1 MCQASPTLLAQPAF
15 DGQKGPY
22 MGIAILGSGPAD
34 EAAALELYRARC
46 GYYDLQLAPYE
57 ALRRCAI
64 QSLQLQ
70 PGQVVLDIGCGTG
83 MSLDLLQQAVGPA
96 GRVVAVD
103 QSRDMLEQARQRV
116 ERQGWGQVELV
127 CSPAQ
132 DADLPGQADA
142 ALFHFTHD
150 ILQTPAALDH
160 VLAHLAPGARLA
172 VCGLKW
178 APPWFAA
185 LNPLVW
191 WNAAQSVT
199 TLDGLDAPWA
209 GLAQRGARLEVEPL
223 YCGTLFL
230 ASGQI

>member
-1 MCQASPTLLAQPAF
+1 
-15 DGQKGPY
+15 
-22 MGIAILGSGPAD
+22 MGIAHPALAGSAD
-34 EAAALELYRARC
+34 EAAARALYRARC

-57 ALRRCAI
+57 ALRRCAVER
-64 QSLQLQ
+64 LALR

-103 QSRDMLEQARQRV
+103 QSHEMLEQARQRV
-116 ERQGWGQVELV
+116 EREGWQQVELV
-127 CSPAQ
+127 CSPVQ
-132 DADLPGQADA
+132 DAVLPARADA

-178 APPWFAA
+178 APPLFAA
-185 LNPLVW
+185 FNPLVW
-191 WNAAQSVT
+191 WHAVQSVT

-209 GLAQRGARLEVEPL
+209 GLAQRGARLTVEPL
-223 YCGTLFL
+223 LCGTLFL
-230 ASGQI
+230 ASGQLP

>member
-1 MCQASPTLLAQPAF
+1 MVMATPGTR
-15 DGQKGPY
+15 
-22 MGIAILGSGPAD
+22 PAD
-34 EAAALELYRARC
+34 ETAALALYRARC

-64 QSLQLQ
+64 EHLALQ
-70 PGQVVLDIGCGTG
+70 PGQTVLDIGCGTG
-83 MSLDLLQQAVGPA
+83 MSLDLLQQAVGPQ
-96 GRVVAVD
+96 GQVVAID
-103 QSRDMLEQARQRV
+103 QSREMLDQARRRV
-116 ERQGWGQVELV
+116 DCAGWHQIELV
-127 CSPAQ
+127 CSPVQ
-132 DADLPGQADA
+132 DAALPAGADA

-191 WNAAQSVT
+191 WNAVQSVT
-199 TLDGLDAPWA
+199 TLDGLDTPWA
-209 GLAQRGARLEVEPL
+209 GLAQRGARLTVESL
-223 YCGTLFL
+223 FGGTLFL
-230 ASGQI
+230 ACGRMP

>member
-1 MCQASPTLLAQPAF
+1 MV
-15 DGQKGPY
+15 
-22 MGIAILGSGPAD
+22 MAIPGTGPAD
-34 EAAALELYRARC
+34 ETAALALYRARC

-64 QSLQLQ
+64 EHLALQ
-70 PGQVVLDIGCGTG
+70 PGQTVLDIGCGTG
-83 MSLDLLQQAVGPA
+83 MSLDLLQQAVGPQ
-96 GRVVAVD
+96 GQVVAID
-103 QSRDMLEQARQRV
+103 QSREMLDQARRRV
-116 ERQGWGQVELV
+116 DCAGWHQIELV
-127 CSPAQ
+127 CSPVQ
-132 DADLPGQADA
+132 DAALPAGADA

-160 VLAHLAPGARLA
+160 VLAYLAPGARLA

-191 WNAAQSVT
+191 WNAVQSVT

-209 GLAQRGARLEVEPL
+209 GLAQRGARLTVESL
-223 YCGTLFL
+223 FGGTLFL
-230 ASGQI
+230 ACGRMP

>member
-1 MCQASPTLLAQPAF
+1 
-15 DGQKGPY
+15 
-22 MGIAILGSGPAD
+22 MGIAPPGTGSAD
-34 EAAALELYRARC
+34 EAAALALYRARC

-57 ALRRCAI
+57 ALRRCAVER
-64 QSLQLQ
+64 LDLQ

-96 GRVVAVD
+96 GRVIAID
-103 QSRDMLEQARQRV
+103 QSQEMLEQARRRV
-116 ERQGWGQVELV
+116 EREGWDQVELV
-127 CSPAQ
+127 CSPVQ
-132 DADLPGQADA
+132 DAALPVLADA

-191 WNAAQSVT
+191 WNAVQSVT
-199 TLDGLDAPWA
+199 TLDGLDAPWQ
-209 GLAQRGARLEVEPL
+209 GLEQRGVRLTVEPL
-223 YCGTLFL
+223 FCGTLFL
-230 ASGQI
+230 ASGQLP

>member
-1 MCQASPTLLAQPAF
+1 MVMATPGT
-15 DGQKGPY
+15 
-22 MGIAILGSGPAD
+22 GPAD
-34 EAAALELYRARC
+34 ETAALALYRARC

-64 QSLQLQ
+64 EHLALQ
-70 PGQVVLDIGCGTG
+70 PGQTVLDIGCGTG
-83 MSLDLLQQAVGPA
+83 MSLDLLQQAVGPQ
-96 GRVVAVD
+96 GQVVAID
-103 QSRDMLEQARQRV
+103 QSREMLDQARRRV
-116 ERQGWGQVELV
+116 DCAGWHQIELV
-127 CSPAQ
+127 CSPVQ
-132 DADLPGQADA
+132 DAALPAGADA

-150 ILQTPAALDH
+150 ILQTPATLDH

-191 WNAAQSVT
+191 WNAVQSVT

-209 GLAQRGARLEVEPL
+209 GLAQRGARLTVESL
-223 YCGTLFL
+223 FGGTLFL
-230 ASGQI
+230 ACGRMP

>member
-1 MCQASPTLLAQPAF
+1 MV
-15 DGQKGPY
+15 
-22 MGIAILGSGPAD
+22 MAIPGTGPAD
-34 EAAALELYRARC
+34 ETAALALYRARC

-64 QSLQLQ
+64 EHLALQ
-70 PGQVVLDIGCGTG
+70 PGQTVLDIGCGTG
-83 MSLDLLQQAVGPA
+83 MSLDLLQQAVGPQ
-96 GRVVAVD
+96 GQVVAID
-103 QSRDMLEQARQRV
+103 QSREMLDQARRRV
-116 ERQGWGQVELV
+116 DCAGWHQIELV
-127 CSPAQ
+127 CSPVQ
-132 DADLPGQADA
+132 DAALPARADA

-191 WNAAQSVT
+191 WNAVQSVT

-209 GLAQRGARLEVEPL
+209 GLAQRGARLTVESL
-223 YCGTLFL
+223 FGGTLFL
-230 ASGQI
+230 ACGRMP

>member
-1 MCQASPTLLAQPAF
+1 MVMATPGT
-15 DGQKGPY
+15 
-22 MGIAILGSGPAD
+22 GPAD
-34 EAAALELYRARC
+34 ETAALALYRARC

-64 QSLQLQ
+64 EHLALQ
-70 PGQVVLDIGCGTG
+70 PGQTVLDIGCGTG
-83 MSLDLLQQAVGPA
+83 MSLDLLQQAVGPQ
-96 GRVVAVD
+96 GQVVAID
-103 QSRDMLEQARQRV
+103 QSREMLDQARRRV
-116 ERQGWGQVELV
+116 DCAGWHQIELV
-127 CSPAQ
+127 CSPVQ
-132 DADLPGQADA
+132 DAVLPAGADA

-191 WNAAQSVT
+191 WNAVQSVT

-209 GLAQRGARLEVEPL
+209 GLAQRGARLTVESL
-223 YCGTLFL
+223 FGGTLFL
-230 ASGQI
+230 ACGRMP

>member
-1 MCQASPTLLAQPAF
+1 MVMATPGT
-15 DGQKGPY
+15 
-22 MGIAILGSGPAD
+22 GPAD
-34 EAAALELYRARC
+34 ETAALALYRARC

-64 QSLQLQ
+64 EHLALQ
-70 PGQVVLDIGCGTG
+70 PGQTVLDIGCGTG
-83 MSLDLLQQAVGPA
+83 MSLDLLQQAVGPQ
-96 GRVVAVD
+96 GQVVAID
-103 QSRDMLEQARQRV
+103 QSREMLDQARRRV
-116 ERQGWGQVELV
+116 DCAGWHQIELV
-127 CSPAQ
+127 CSPVQ
-132 DADLPGQADA
+132 DAALPAGADA

-191 WNAAQSVT
+191 WNAVQSVT

-209 GLAQRGARLEVEPL
+209 GLAQRGARLTVESL
-223 YCGTLFL
+223 FGGTLFL
-230 ASGQI
+230 ACGRMP

>member
-1 MCQASPTLLAQPAF
+1 
-15 DGQKGPY
+15 
-22 MGIAILGSGPAD
+22 MGMAIPGSGQAD

-57 ALRRCAI
+57 MLRRSAIERLALR
-64 QSLQLQ
+64 
-70 PGQVVLDIGCGTG
+70 PGQTVLDIGCGTG
-83 MSLDLLQQAVGPA
+83 MSLDLLQQAVGPG

-103 QSRDMLEQARQRV
+103 QSHDMLEQARRRV
-116 ERQGWGQVELV
+116 ERAGWGQVGLV
-127 CSPAQ
+127 CSPVQEA
-132 DADLPGQADA
+132 ALPAKADA

-178 APPWFAA
+178 ASPWFAA

-191 WNAAQSVT
+191 WHAAQSVT
-199 TLDGLDAPWA
+199 TLDGLDAPWK
-209 GLAQRGARLEVEPL
+209 GLSQRGVSLTLESML
-223 YCGTLFL
+223 CDTIFL
-230 ASGQI
+230 ASGQMP

>member
-1 MCQASPTLLAQPAF
+1 MV
-15 DGQKGPY
+15 
-22 MGIAILGSGPAD
+22 MAIPGTGPAD
-34 EAAALELYRARC
+34 ETAALALYRARC

-64 QSLQLQ
+64 EHLALQ
-70 PGQVVLDIGCGTG
+70 PGQTVLDIGCGTG
-83 MSLDLLQQAVGPA
+83 MSLDLLQQAVGPQ
-96 GRVVAVD
+96 GQVVAID
-103 QSRDMLEQARQRV
+103 QSREMLDQARRRV
-116 ERQGWGQVELV
+116 DCAGWHQIELV
-127 CSPAQ
+127 CSPVQ
-132 DADLPGQADA
+132 DAALPAKADA

-191 WNAAQSVT
+191 WNAVQSVT

-209 GLAQRGARLEVEPL
+209 GLAQRGARLTVESL
-223 YCGTLFL
+223 FGGTLFL
-230 ASGQI
+230 ACGRMP

>member
-1 MCQASPTLLAQPAF
+1 MV
-15 DGQKGPY
+15 
-22 MGIAILGSGPAD
+22 MAIPGTGPAD
-34 EAAALELYRARC
+34 ETAALALYRARC

-64 QSLQLQ
+64 EHLALQ
-70 PGQVVLDIGCGTG
+70 PGQTVLDIGCGTG
-83 MSLDLLQQAVGPA
+83 MSLDLLQQAVGPQ
-96 GRVVAVD
+96 GQVVAID
-103 QSRDMLEQARQRV
+103 QSREMLEQARRRV
-116 ERQGWGQVELV
+116 DCAGWHQIELV
-127 CSPAQ
+127 CSPVQ
-132 DADLPGQADA
+132 DAALPARADA

-191 WNAAQSVT
+191 WNAVQSVT

-209 GLAQRGARLEVEPL
+209 GLAQRGARLTVESL
-223 YCGTLFL
+223 FGGTLFL
-230 ASGQI
+230 ACGRMP

>member
-1 MCQASPTLLAQPAF
+1 MV
-15 DGQKGPY
+15 
-22 MGIAILGSGPAD
+22 MAIPGTGPAD
-34 EAAALELYRARC
+34 ETAALALYRARC

-64 QSLQLQ
+64 EHLALQ
-70 PGQVVLDIGCGTG
+70 PGQTVLDIGCGTG
-83 MSLDLLQQAVGPA
+83 MSLDLLQQAVGPQ
-96 GRVVAVD
+96 GQVVAID
-103 QSRDMLEQARQRV
+103 QSREMLDQARRRV
-116 ERQGWGQVELV
+116 DCAGWHQIELV
-127 CSPAQ
+127 CSPVQ
-132 DADLPGQADA
+132 DAALPAGADA

-150 ILQTPAALDH
+150 ILQTPATLDH

-191 WNAAQSVT
+191 WNAVQSVT

-209 GLAQRGARLEVEPL
+209 GLAQRGARLTVESL
-223 YCGTLFL
+223 FGGTLFL
-230 ASGQI
+230 ACGRMP

>member
-1 MCQASPTLLAQPAF
+1 MV
-15 DGQKGPY
+15 
-22 MGIAILGSGPAD
+22 MAIPGTGPAD
-34 EAAALELYRARC
+34 ETAALALYRARC

-64 QSLQLQ
+64 EHLALQ
-70 PGQVVLDIGCGTG
+70 PGQTVLDIGCGTG
-83 MSLDLLQQAVGPA
+83 MSLDLLQQAVGPQ
-96 GRVVAVD
+96 GQVVAID
-103 QSRDMLEQARQRV
+103 QSREMLDQARRRV
-116 ERQGWGQVELV
+116 DCAGWHQIELV
-127 CSPAQ
+127 CSLVQ
-132 DADLPGQADA
+132 DAALPAGADA

-191 WNAAQSVT
+191 WNAVQSVT

-209 GLAQRGARLEVEPL
+209 GLAQRGARLTVESL
-223 YCGTLFL
+223 FGGTLFL
-230 ASGQI
+230 ACGRMP

>member
-1 MCQASPTLLAQPAF
+1 MVMATPGT
-15 DGQKGPY
+15 
-22 MGIAILGSGPAD
+22 GPAD
-34 EAAALELYRARC
+34 ETAALALYRARC

-64 QSLQLQ
+64 EHLALQ
-70 PGQVVLDIGCGTG
+70 PGQTVLDIGCGTG
-83 MSLDLLQQAVGPA
+83 MSLDLLQQAVGPQ
-96 GRVVAVD
+96 GQVVAID
-103 QSRDMLEQARQRV
+103 QSREMLDQAHRRV
-116 ERQGWGQVELV
+116 DCAGWHQIELV
-127 CSPAQ
+127 CSPVQ
-132 DADLPGQADA
+132 DAALPAGADA

-191 WNAAQSVT
+191 WNAVQSVT

-209 GLAQRGARLEVEPL
+209 GLAQRGARLTVESL
-223 YCGTLFL
+223 FGGTLFL
-230 ASGQI
+230 ACGRMP

>member
-1 MCQASPTLLAQPAF
+1 MV
-15 DGQKGPY
+15 
-22 MGIAILGSGPAD
+22 MAIPGTGPAD
-34 EAAALELYRARC
+34 ETAALALYRARC

-64 QSLQLQ
+64 EHLALQ
-70 PGQVVLDIGCGTG
+70 PGQTVLDIGCGTG
-83 MSLDLLQQAVGPA
+83 MSLDLLQQAVGPQ
-96 GRVVAVD
+96 GQVVAID
-103 QSRDMLEQARQRV
+103 QSREMLDQARRRV
-116 ERQGWGQVELV
+116 DCAGWHQIELV
-127 CSPAQ
+127 CSPVQ
-132 DADLPGQADA
+132 DAALPAGADA

-191 WNAAQSVT
+191 WNAVQSVT
-199 TLDGLDAPWA
+199 TLDGLDAPWS
-209 GLAQRGARLEVEPL
+209 GLTQRGARLSVESL
-223 YCGTLFL
+223 FGGTLFL
-230 ASGQI
+230 ACGRMP

>member
-1 MCQASPTLLAQPAF
+1 MVMATPGT
-15 DGQKGPY
+15 
-22 MGIAILGSGPAD
+22 GPAD
-34 EAAALELYRARC
+34 ETAALALYRARC

-64 QSLQLQ
+64 EHLALQ
-70 PGQVVLDIGCGTG
+70 PGQTVLDIGCGTG
-83 MSLDLLQQAVGPA
+83 MSLDLLQQAVGPQ
-96 GRVVAVD
+96 GQVVAID
-103 QSRDMLEQARQRV
+103 QSREMLDQARRRV
-116 ERQGWGQVELV
+116 DCAGWHQIELV
-127 CSPAQ
+127 CSPVQ
-132 DADLPGQADA
+132 DAALPARADA

-191 WNAAQSVT
+191 WNAVQSVT

-209 GLAQRGARLEVEPL
+209 GLAQRGARLTVESL
-223 YCGTLFL
+223 FGGTLFL
-230 ASGQI
+230 ACGRMP

>member
-1 MCQASPTLLAQPAF
+1 MV
-15 DGQKGPY
+15 
-22 MGIAILGSGPAD
+22 MAIPGTGPAD
-34 EAAALELYRARC
+34 ETAALALYRARC

-64 QSLQLQ
+64 EQLALQ
-70 PGQVVLDIGCGTG
+70 PGQTVLDIGCGTG
-83 MSLDLLQQAVGPA
+83 MSLDLLQQAVGPQ
-96 GRVVAVD
+96 GQVVAID
-103 QSRDMLEQARQRV
+103 QSREMLDQARRRV
-116 ERQGWGQVELV
+116 DCAGWHQIELV
-127 CSPAQ
+127 CSPVQ
-132 DADLPGQADA
+132 DAALPAGADA

-191 WNAAQSVT
+191 WNAVQSVT

-209 GLAQRGARLEVEPL
+209 GLAQRGARLTVESL
-223 YCGTLFL
+223 FGGTLFL
-230 ASGQI
+230 ACGRMP

>member
-1 MCQASPTLLAQPAF
+1 MV
-15 DGQKGPY
+15 
-22 MGIAILGSGPAD
+22 MAIPGTGPAD
-34 EAAALELYRARC
+34 ETAALALYRARC

-64 QSLQLQ
+64 EQLALQ
-70 PGQVVLDIGCGTG
+70 PGQTVLDIGCGTG
-83 MSLDLLQQAVGPA
+83 MSLDLLQQAVGPQ
-96 GRVVAVD
+96 GQVVAID
-103 QSRDMLEQARQRV
+103 QSREMLEQARRRV
-116 ERQGWGQVELV
+116 DCAGWHQIELV
-127 CSPAQ
+127 CSPVQ
-132 DADLPGQADA
+132 DAALPARADA

-191 WNAAQSVT
+191 WNAVQSVT

-209 GLAQRGARLEVEPL
+209 GLAQRGARLTVESL
-223 YCGTLFL
+223 FGGTLFL
-230 ASGQI
+230 ACGRMP

>member
-1 MCQASPTLLAQPAF
+1 MV
-15 DGQKGPY
+15 
-22 MGIAILGSGPAD
+22 MAIPGTGPAD
-34 EAAALELYRARC
+34 ETAALALYRARC

-64 QSLQLQ
+64 EHLALQ
-70 PGQVVLDIGCGTG
+70 PGQTVLDIGCGTG
-83 MSLDLLQQAVGPA
+83 MSLDLLQQAVGPQ
-96 GRVVAVD
+96 GQVVAID
-103 QSRDMLEQARQRV
+103 QSREMLDQARRRV
-116 ERQGWGQVELV
+116 DCAGWHQIELV
-127 CSPAQ
+127 CSPVQ
-132 DADLPGQADA
+132 DAALPAGADA

-191 WNAAQSVT
+191 WNAVQSVT

-209 GLAQRGARLEVEPL
+209 GLAQRGARLTVESL
-223 YCGTLFL
+223 FGGTLFL
-230 ASGQI
+230 ACGRMP

>member
-1 MCQASPTLLAQPAF
+1 M
-15 DGQKGPY
+15 D
-22 MGIAILGSGPAD
+22 MGIAIPGSGPAD
-34 EAAALELYRARC
+34 EAAALALYRARSV
-46 GYYDLQLAPYE
+46 YYDLQLAPYE
-57 ALRRCAI
+57 ALRRRAVEH
-64 QSLQLQ
+64 LALQ

-83 MSLDLLQQAVGPA
+83 MSLDLLQLAVGPS
-96 GRVVAVD
+96 GRVIGVD
-103 QSRDMLEQARQRV
+103 QSHEMLEQARRRV
-116 ERQGWGQVELV
+116 EHSGWDQVELV
-127 CSPAQ
+127 CSPVQ
-132 DADLPGQADA
+132 DAALPARADA

-160 VLAHLAPGARLA
+160 VLAHLQPGARLA

-209 GLAQRGARLEVEPL
+209 GLAQRGVRLTVEQL
-223 YCGTLFL
+223 FCGTLFL
-230 ASGQI
+230 ASGQMP